1 MDVNTITNSRNS
13 MDKFNNLNISQVN
26 VTNDDDEKVS
36 SIPKGEERQEDKS
49 SSFNSD
55 TDEKKLNKAI
65 NKLNKF
71 LEDDK
76 THAEYSVHK
85 ELGKLM
91 IKIVDDDTKK
101 TILEL
106 PPEKILDMVASMCKQ
121 VGLLDRKA

>member
-26 VTNDDDEKVS
+26 VTNDDEKVS

-85 ELGKLM
+85 ELGTLM

-106 PPEKILDMVASMCKQ
+106 PPEKILDMVASMCEQ
-121 VGLLDRKA
+121 AGLLDKKA